1 MLRLNQKVEVY
12 SLINTEYQEVIVDMS
27 SKDDNIQDCEL
38 EARYEKYKNIVKN
51 LTLMS
56 DIFMRNV
63 FKQKECLEYV
73 LQVIMEKPDLR
84 VTDQV
89 IQKDYKNLQGR
100 SAIMD
105 CVARDS
111 NGKQFDVEIQQDN
124 EGASPKRARYHSG
137 LMDMNILNPGQ
148 DFDELPESY
157 VIFITRD
164 DVLGYGL
171 PAYHIDRQIKELD
184 KEFQD
189 EAHIIYVNSRKQ
201 EDTALGRLMHDLH
214 CKSAD
219 EMHSPVLAKRI
230 YELKETQKGVELMC
244 KEMEKIYSEGLESG
258 EKRGELKAKKE
269 TVLSLAEMGLPVET
283 IAKAVNLSVSDIQ
296 KWLN

>member
-1 MLRLNQKVEVY
+1 
-12 SLINTEYQEVIVDMS
+12 MS
-27 SKDDNIQDCEL
+27 SKDDNILDREL

-63 FKQKECLEYV
+63 FKQRECLEYV

-84 VTDQV
+84 VIDQV

-111 NGKQFDVEIQQDN
+111 NGKQFDVEIQQDS

-164 DVLGYGL
+164 DVLGYGF
-171 PAYHIDRQIKELD
+171 PAYHIDRQIKEID

-189 EAHIIYVNSRKQ
+189 EAHIIYINSGKQ

-219 EMHSPVLAKRI
+219 EMHSPVLAKRM

>member
-1 MLRLNQKVEVY
+1 MADEKIVPENGLEV
-12 SLINTEYQEVIVDMS
+12 
-27 SKDDNIQDCEL
+27 
-38 EARYEKYKNIVKN
+38 RYERYKGIIKN
-51 LTLMS
+51 FTLMS

-63 FKQKECLEYV
+63 FKQRECLEYV
-73 LQVIMEKPDLR
+73 LQVIMEKQDLK
-84 VTDQV
+84 VIEQI

-111 NGKQFDVEIQQDN
+111 EGKQFDVEIQQDN

-137 LMDMNILNPGQ
+137 LMDMNTLNPGQ

-164 DVLGYGL
+164 DILGYDF
-171 PAYHIDRQIKELD
+171 PIYHIDRHIKEAD
-184 KEFQD
+184 DSFQD

-201 EDTALGRLMHDLH
+201 EDTELGRLMHDLH
-214 CKSAD
+214 CKNAD
-219 EMHSPVLAKRI
+219 EMHSPVLAKRVH
-230 YELKETQKGVELMC
+230 ELKDTQKGVELMC
-244 KEMEKIYSEGLESG
+244 HEMEKIYSEGMESG

-269 TVLSLAEMGLPVET
+269 TVLSLAETGLPVEK
-283 IAKAVNLSVSDIQ
+283 IAKAVNHNVKDVQ
-296 KWLN
+296 KWIDENLCAIK

>member
-1 MLRLNQKVEVY
+1 MADEKIVPENGLEV
-12 SLINTEYQEVIVDMS
+12 
-27 SKDDNIQDCEL
+27 
-38 EARYEKYKNIVKN
+38 RYERYKGIIKN
-51 LTLMS
+51 FTLMS

-63 FKQKECLEYV
+63 FKQRECLEYV
-73 LQVIMEKPDLR
+73 LQVIMEKQDLK
-84 VTDQV
+84 VIEQI

-111 NGKQFDVEIQQDN
+111 EGKQFDVEIQQDN

-137 LMDMNILNPGQ
+137 LMDMNTLNPGQ

-164 DVLGYGL
+164 DILGYGFHI
-171 PAYHIDRQIKELD
+171 YHIDRHIKEAD
-184 KEFQD
+184 DSFQD

-201 EDTALGRLMHDLH
+201 EDTELGRLMHDLH
-214 CKSAD
+214 CKNAD
-219 EMHSPVLAKRI
+219 EMHSPVLAKRVH
-230 YELKETQKGVELMC
+230 ELKDTQKGVELMC
-244 KEMEKIYSEGLESG
+244 HEMEKIYSEGMESG

-269 TVLSLAEMGLPVET
+269 TALSLAEMGLPVEK
-283 IAKAVNLSVSDIQ
+283 IAKAVNHNVNEVQ
-296 KWLN
+296 KWIDENLCAIK